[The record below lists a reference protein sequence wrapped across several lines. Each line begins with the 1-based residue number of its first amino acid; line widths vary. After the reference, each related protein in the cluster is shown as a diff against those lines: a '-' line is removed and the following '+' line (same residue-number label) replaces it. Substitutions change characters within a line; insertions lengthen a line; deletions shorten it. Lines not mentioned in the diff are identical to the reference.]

1 MFFLAF
7 FPQFIHPA
15 HGSTAGQIV
24 GLGAVF
30 WVIGVIWDFG
40 IPWTSGSIGAR
51 LHNRPRIDAAKP
63 HWKAPRTSPPAR
75 PRKRSLEKPSWPAT
89 RGRPLFLREHEPAP
103 CRVSLSQRTT
113 SDSGPGRRWSK
124 LSLARKRQWPAAC
137 RQWDPRPI
145 SKLGAPALATEQVP
159 SRPAIVGYRIDAEAA
174 MRVLAV

>member
-1 MFFLAF
+1 MAMFFLAF

-63 HWKAPRTSPPAR
+63 HVEGATHLAARSAAKAEPGETQLAIDPRAAAFPAR
-75 PRKRSLEKPSWPAT
+75 ARAGP
-89 RGRPLFLREHEPAP
+89 
-103 CRVSLSQRTT
+103 VSGL
-113 SDSGPGRRWSK
+113 
-124 LSLARKRQWPAAC
+124 
-137 RQWDPRPI
+137 
-145 SKLGAPALATEQVP
+145 ALA
-159 SRPAIVGYRIDAEAA
+159 ADDLG
-174 MRVLAV
+174 